1 MNDQRMTDTEME
13 TVLRTWLQDAPARP
27 PDRSRVVGSVVGQ
40 LHSTRRGRRR
50 WWPFARSG
58 REAMTQAIPPRP
70 SSQLDPIPASN
81 GHTPTVIGRTSSMI
95 SPAKALIGGALI
107 FGIGGVMLI
116 AQPFQQ
122 QSSVPGAEV
131 QPPPAPT
138 AFSATYAGTGR
149 SNPGTVKETDDGT
162 IVSVGQGWLFDS
174 RESSDPRFAGPL
186 VLTATD
192 IQYPDVGGGIGV
204 TGYRIETDEGAWQ
217 QVPTANA
224 SWEEDGARWSSG
236 QLPPADNIMFFTF
249 IGEGGYEGLTA
260 VVQETW
266 APGGHVGRIQFDGF
280 IFEGDLPDAP
290 EPWVP

>member
-1 MNDQRMTDTEME
+1 
-13 TVLRTWLQDAPARP
+13 
-27 PDRSRVVGSVVGQ
+27 
-40 LHSTRRGRRR
+40 
-50 WWPFARSG
+50 
-58 REAMTQAIPPRP
+58 
-70 SSQLDPIPASN
+70 
-81 GHTPTVIGRTSSMI
+81 MI